1 MRLAVILL
9 LFAHNALA
17 GPLIDYHRA
26 TILNIL
32 IYEKAA
38 RTPLKTKEVIKAINN
53 CNDKEVQASFY
64 KIDYNVFVRD
74 EKAFMDLTDSSYYI
88 ARADQCLF
96 LDLDNDQVKEILFH
110 TYFNYQPLT
119 VIFKQ
124 KGTGYEMIFREHAYV
139 TGLTFTGRQ
148 LKNFTICNPH
158 NDSSPFDFFR
168 VYELVLNNN
177 VTTIKPIYSLNV
189 PYNYHYPVKVNR
201 VDDAIDFN
209 VPVLFYYY
217 NELFSPLD
225 YPYNSSM
232 KDEFNANVNFNY
244 ALGEWPDLETK
255 NIKKAVYVENRG
267 GFSSVMV
274 CENGSFATEVPEYIF
289 LYIPNKL
296 LISELLR

>member
-1 MRLAVILL
+1 MRLILL
-9 LFAHNALA
+9 LLLLSGKAFA

-26 TILNIL
+26 TMLNVL

-38 RTPLKTKEVIKAINN
+38 RTPLKTKAVIQAINN

-64 KIDYNVFVRD
+64 KIEYNVFVRD

-88 ARADQCLF
+88 ARADQCLY
-96 LDLDNDQVKEILFH
+96 LDLDNDQEKEILFH
-110 TYFNYQPLT
+110 TYFNSQPLT
-119 VIFKQ
+119 VLFK
-124 KGTGYEMIFREHAYV
+124 KIGKKYEMIFREHAYV

-158 NDSSPFDFFR
+158 NESSPYDFFR
-168 VYELVLNNN
+168 VYELVLDNTT
-177 VTTIKPIYSLNV
+177 TTIKPVYYLNV
-189 PYNYHYPVKVNR
+189 PYNYHYPIKVHR
-201 VDDAIDFN
+201 VDDVVDFN

-217 NELFSPLD
+217 NELYSPLD

-244 ALGEWPDLETK
+244 SQGDWPDLEK
-255 NIKKAVYVENRG
+255 KHIMKAVYVENRG

-296 LISELLR
+296 LISELLK